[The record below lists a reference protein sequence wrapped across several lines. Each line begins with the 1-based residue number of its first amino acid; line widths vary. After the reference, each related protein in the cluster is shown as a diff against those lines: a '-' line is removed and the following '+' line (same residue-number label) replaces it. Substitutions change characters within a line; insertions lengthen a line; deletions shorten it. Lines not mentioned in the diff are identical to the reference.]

1 MRQKLLVHYLFLF
14 SFFIFVA
21 IRRNLFSWLGLSFW
35 FGGILG
41 TLLPDLDHLF
51 YAFVY
56 KEESSSFLS
65 FKSYLSQKKYLS
77 AFVSLFKKDDKE
89 GVSVFHSFSFQLL
102 FFVLTF
108 WIVTSSSSLFAL
120 GLVLS
125 FSLHLLVN
133 QFSELMEKGNLDS
146 WSLGFFKF
154 DVPRDKHFIYWL
166 VLVVIFVLFSLVF

>member
-1 MRQKLLVHYLFLF
+1 M
-14 SFFIFVA
+14 
-21 IRRNLFSWLGLSFW
+21 
-35 FGGILG
+35 G

-56 KEESSSFLS
+56 KERSSSFLS

-77 AFVSLFKKDDKE
+77 ALLSLFEKE
-89 GVSVFHSFSFQLL
+89 SKGGVSVFHSFSFQLL

-133 QFSELMEKGNLDS
+133 QLSDLLERGDLKS

-154 DVPRDKHFIYWL
+154 EVPQDKHLIYWFIL
-166 VLVVIFVLFSLVF
+166 VSVFLLFSLVF